1 MNDHDRDIF
10 EPRRRLLGGLG
21 ALGIAAF
28 SGSLPA
34 KAAEA
39 DSIALPF
46 ANGNRI
52 LTSSFPQKSNVILQR
67 TRPPLLE
74 TPFQVFDQGVL
85 TPNDQ
90 FYVRWHLANIPSVV
104 DPATFA
110 LTIHGHVGR
119 PISLTLDDLVR
130 EFKPIEIAAVNQC
143 SGNSR
148 GFFSPRVPGG
158 QWANGGM
165 GNARWT
171 GVRLKDVLDRAG
183 VKADRKST

>member
-74 TPFQVFDQGVL
+74 TPFEVFDQGVF
-85 TPNDQ
+85 TPNDR
-90 FYVRWHLANIPSVV
+90 FYVRWHLANIPTAI
-104 DPATFA
+104 DPAQFR
-110 LTIHGHVGR
+110 LKVRGHVR
-119 PISLTLDDLVR
+119 QPISLTMHDLLHDFPV
-130 EFKPIEIAAVNQC
+130 FEIAAVNQC
-143 SGNSR
+143 SGN
-148 GFFSPRVPGG
+148 
-158 QWANGGM
+158 
-165 GNARWT
+165 
-171 GVRLKDVLDRAG
+171 
-183 VKADRKST
+183 